1 MAKPGG
7 NKKRCEKYAKSGHK
21 ELNKKLRQERDKK
34 LKAKFAKR
42 REEGKAYEY
51 KPIPYEKDTPEYN
64 KEAKLRKSKTE
75 EYHKTEFQRWKSI
88 FTKLDNEIER
98 EKRAEKFAT

>member
-7 NKKRCEKYAKSGHK
+7 NKKRCEKYSKSGHR
-21 ELNKKLRQERDKK
+21 ELNKKLRQQRDEKR
-34 LKAKFAKR
+34 KAKFVAR
-42 REEGKAYEY
+42 RAEGKAYEY
-51 KPIPYEKDTPEYN
+51 KPNPYEEGTNEYN

-75 EYHKTEFQRWKSI
+75 EYHKTEYQRWKSI

-98 EKRAEKFAT
+98 EKKAEKFAT

>member
-21 ELNKKLRQERDKK
+21 ELNKKLRQQRDKK

-51 KPIPYEKDTPEYN
+51 KPNPYEEGTNEYN
-64 KEAKLRKSKTE
+64 REVLSRMDKNK
-75 EYHKTEFQRWKSI
+75 YHKTEFQRWRSI
-88 FTKLDNEIER
+88 FAKLDNEIEL
-98 EKRAEKFAT
+98 EKKAAKAAE